1 AARNIGM
8 VERVIAIP
16 RRCGVWL
23 ALLALAFQLGLS
35 IGHVHEIGQGWG
47 SANAPSLAKPMFVPA
62 GECSPARIPAISA
75 EDQCPICF
83 GVAVS
88 GTFILAAAILVN
100 FAPVLTTARLEAPA
114 EIADLPLRP
123 FSPVQPRAPPPTAI
137 LA

>member
-1 AARNIGM
+1 M

-16 RRCGVWL
+16 RRSGVWL

-35 IGHVHEIGQGWG
+35 IGHVHEIGPSWG
-47 SANAPSLAKPMFVPA
+47 SATPPSQAKPMFVPA
-62 GECSPARIPAISA
+62 GEGSPAGIPTIPA

-83 GVAVS
+83 GLAVS
-88 GTFILAAAILVN
+88 GTFILAAAILVK
-100 FAPVLTTARLEAPA
+100 FAPVLTAARLETPA
-114 EIADLPLRP
+114 EIADLPLQP